1 MSTPTHQPRQV
12 TIPLPRRDTPS
23 PRASSTSLAAAA
35 SINAADLSRRS
46 SASNRGSGSPRYE
59 RAGEKRRSQVAMN
72 INLND
77 PFIPGPG
84 ELSAVDSRTS
94 AAHSHTSSSPQ
105 TIGGI
110 RTIADGDPHHQR
122 APSLGELHQEL
133 EQEQEA
139 QVNRMLQ
146 MIRDQRLLLEQ
157 TRTQTASGSAVSSQ
171 PTSAVASS
179 YPTGTGAILD
189 DLTPA
194 SERSFNLSSTPTTQ
208 SHSQVSGHRSLTQQR
223 SSSRSPALRAIDST
237 HEGFRT
243 HSPSVP
249 ASLLETATVRRNSNS
264 LRDESAYY
272 QAETASLTRENQM
285 LRQRIKEL
293 EKQVADMAEPSGM
306 ANGSRTGSIDR
317 RTQRERQSSI
327 PAVPS
332 PLVQRGNET
341 ANED

>member
-1 MSTPTHQPRQV
+1 MSTSTSQPRQI

-46 SASNRGSGSPRYE
+46 SASNRGTGSPRYE
-59 RAGEKRRSQVAMN
+59 RAGERRRSQVALN

-77 PFIPGPG
+77 PFIPSPG
-84 ELSAVDSRTS
+84 ELSTVDSRSS
-94 AAHSHTSSSPQ
+94 AVHSHTSASPH

-110 RTIADGDPHHQR
+110 RTIADGDHHHQR
-122 APSLGELHQEL
+122 TPSLGELHQEL

-146 MIRDQRLLLEQ
+146 MIRDQRLLLDQ
-157 TRTQTASGSAVSSQ
+157 SRTQPTSTSAVSSQ
-171 PTSAVASS
+171 PTSAIASS
-179 YPTGTGAILD
+179 YPPGTGAILD

-194 SERSFNLSSTPTTQ
+194 SERSFNLSSTTTTQ
-208 SHSQVSGHRSLTQQR
+208 SHPQVGGHRSMTRQR
-223 SSSRSPALRAIDST
+223 SSSRSPALRAIDSA

-243 HSPSVP
+243 HSPSVS

-285 LRQRIKEL
+285 LRQRIREL
-293 EKQVADMAEPSGM
+293 EKQVVDMTEPSGVV
-306 ANGSRTGSIDR
+306 NGSRTGSIER

-332 PLVQRGNET
+332 PLVQRGNEAT
-341 ANED
+341 DKE